1 MNRACCLCER
11 LKGLGPR
18 AGGSFVVGGITV
30 SFIFSFLLPPPIDIF
45 VQTYLMGDEQA
56 AFEQMCV
63 TEHIDTRALR
73 EAEG

>member
-1 MNRACCLCER
+1 MSVWVSVEIERA
-11 LKGLGPR
+11 R
-18 AGGSFVVGGITV
+18 AFVVGGITV

>member
-1 MNRACCLCER
+1 M
-11 LKGLGPR
+11 
-18 AGGSFVVGGITV
+18 VGGITV

-45 VQTYLMGDEQA
+45 VQMYLMGDEQA

>member
-1 MNRACCLCER
+1 M
-11 LKGLGPR
+11 
-18 AGGSFVVGGITV
+18 VGGITV

-45 VQTYLMGDEQA
+45 VQTYLMGDHDEQA